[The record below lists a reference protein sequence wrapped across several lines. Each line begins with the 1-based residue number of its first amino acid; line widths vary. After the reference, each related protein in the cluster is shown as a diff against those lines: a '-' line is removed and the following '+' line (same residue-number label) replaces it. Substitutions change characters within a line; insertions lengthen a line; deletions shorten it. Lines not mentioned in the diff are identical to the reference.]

1 MKRILDCT
9 TTEYSTYKGKELKQS
24 ILAAE
29 GRTVCCE
36 MVASRPS
43 AGGNL
48 TNAEIAR
55 AFGAD
60 LMLLNGFDV
69 FDPVVFGLHTKENVI
84 AELKKL
90 VGRPVGINLE
100 PVDED
105 ADMLE
110 SRISISKGRTACVE
124 TFKEAEKLGVDF
136 ICLTGN
142 PGTGVTNEAIARS
155 ISVAKEHFS
164 GLIIAGKMHGAGS
177 NEPVCSREIVD
188 TFVSAGADVIL
199 VPAVG
204 TVPGFTD
211 EQLVDIVKAAHQTG
225 ALVLS
230 AIGTSQE
237 SSSKEVIEAIAIR
250 NKVAGVDIQHIG
262 DAGYG
267 GLAIVENIFAMSVA
281 IRGMRHTIN
290 RVAISVN
297 RHSNNV
303 IHYGKSE

>member
-9 TTEYSTYKGKELKQS
+9 TTEYNTYKGKELKQA
-24 ILAAE
+24 ILASE

-43 AGGNL
+43 VGGNL

-60 LMLLNGFDV
+60 LMLLNGIDV
-69 FDPVVFGLHTKENVI
+69 FEPVIFGLHTTENVI
-84 AELKKL
+84 VELKKL
-90 VGRPVGINLE
+90 VGRPIGINLE
-100 PVDED
+100 PVDEEI
-105 ADMLE
+105 DMLE
-110 SRISISKGRTACVE
+110 SRISISKGRKACVE

-142 PGTGVTNEAIARS
+142 PGTGVTNDRIVRAIS
-155 ISVAKEHFS
+155 LAKQHFS
-164 GLIIAGKMHGAGS
+164 GLIIAGKMHSSGS
-177 NEPVCSREIVD
+177 NEPVCSRAIVD
-188 TFVSAGADVIL
+188 TFVSAGADVVL

-211 EQLVDIVKAAHQTG
+211 EQLVDIVKAAHQAG

-237 SSSKEVIEAIAIR
+237 SASKEVIEAIAIR

-297 RHSNNV
+297 RSSNDV